1 MKTTLLEDVAEVQVV
16 RVLAETH
23 LQNYLRVLDV
33 VQNDLLHL
41 GEVPAVP
48 LLHTHRVD
56 VDLLVQLVQKTDG
69 LDDHRVY
76 LIGTELQL
84 VTTTQ
89 FASARLPAETVRQTQ
104 NHRVHVLVGNR
115 IQQRVHLVA
124 DSTHELVHTA
134 VVNAFNIQF
143 VLDQT
148 RQLRIGHGEFILQ
161 LRLHN
166 RLLQKLAEVVVQR
179 TIHQSRSSSQ
189 RLRGV
194 LELLEIDE
202 LQTIPCSSLP
212 TTYMELAFS
221 GVSNCWKMVS
231 AFFTFPSS
239 NTLKRA

>member
-1 MKTTLLEDVAEVQVV
+1 M

-23 LQNYLRVLDV
+23 LQNHLRVLNV

-56 VDLLVQLVQKTDG
+56 VDLLVQLIQKADG
-69 LDDHRVY
+69 LDDHRVH
-76 LIGTELQL
+76 LIGAELQL
-84 VTTTQ
+84 VATHHSTPPD
-89 FASARLPAETVRQTQ
+89 APAETVRQTQ
-104 NHRVHVLVGNR
+104 NHSVHVLVGNG

-124 DSTHELVHTA
+124 NSTHQLVHTA
-134 VVNAFNIQF
+134 VVNAFDVQF

-148 RQLRIGHGEFILQ
+148 SQLRIGNREFILQ

-166 RLLQKLAEVVVQR
+166 RLLQELAEVVVQR
-179 TIHQSRSSSQ
+179 TIHQSRSSGQ

-202 LQTIPCSSLP
+202 LQTIPYSPLP
-212 TTYMELAFS
+212 TTYIELAFS